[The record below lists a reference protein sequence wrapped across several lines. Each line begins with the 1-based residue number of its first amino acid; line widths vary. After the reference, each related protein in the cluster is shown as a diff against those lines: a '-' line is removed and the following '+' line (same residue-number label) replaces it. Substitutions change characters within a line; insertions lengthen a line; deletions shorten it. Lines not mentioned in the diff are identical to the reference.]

1 MSERCLIAEFASRDD
16 ARLGLEV
23 LEKADFDS
31 QQVSTVYRKEDHE
44 IDELAEQGEG
54 QGTPVTSE
62 KETSE
67 APSGKSTGM
76 GALLGGAVAG
86 PLAVATMVGPFM
98 LAGPIAGMAAGAAVG
113 GVLGAADR
121 WGATEE
127 ISEKYRRRVEAGSV
141 LIIVNGDRITL
152 DNAERSLRTTSVQN
166 IERLGEKE

>member
-1 MSERCLIAEFASRDD
+1 MSERCLIAEFSSRDD
-16 ARLGLEV
+16 ARLALEV
-23 LEKADFDS
+23 LEKADFDA
-31 QQVSTVYRKEDHE
+31 QQVSTVYRKEDHA
-44 IDELAEQGEG
+44 IDDLAEQGEG
-54 QGTPVTSE
+54 QEAPVSSE

-98 LAGPIAGMAAGAAVG
+98 LAGPIAGMAAGAVVG
-113 GVLGAADR
+113 GVLGGADR
-121 WGATEE
+121 WGVTEE
-127 ISEKYRRRVEAGSV
+127 ISEKYRRRVEEGAV

-152 DNAERSLRTTSVQN
+152 DKAERSLRTTSVQN